1 MSSEA
6 ANPPLLIFKI
16 FVSHQFYRIWSP
28 PWRPCKWNPG
38 NKMENVQQSFRFHQ
52 STPNVQPLS
61 LYWINCILNISQCS
75 FKIGRTKTIYETIRD
90 KPVAVV
96 LKAWRRS
103 CLFRFLFAAELNTWT
118 DAIKVIYMRRLLKE
132 GNEMAPVLTY
142 LGERATFHWFIPVH
156 SDMCAAL
163 LLFYLSSVCSGSQRK
178 QKEEGKVKSQPF
190 FIYIE
195 IWPLFCS
202 MCLPE
207 GDEID
212 CGNSESSAG
221 LDGHTKG
228 NFWWQTTVN

>member
-6 ANPPLLIFKI
+6 ANPQLLIFKI

-28 PWRPCKWNPG
+28 LWRPWKWNPG
-38 NKMENVQQSFRFHQ
+38 SKMENVQQSFRFHQ
-52 STPNVQPLS
+52 STPNHQPLS

-75 FKIGRTKTIYETIRD
+75 FKIGRRKTIYETITD
-90 KPVAVV
+90 KPVALV
-96 LKAWRRS
+96 LKAWRKS
-103 CLFRFLFAAELNTWT
+103 CLFRFLFAAELN
-118 DAIKVIYMRRLLKE
+118 RRHQSHLHETAAE
-132 GNEMAPVLTY
+132 GGKWNGSSADVP
-142 LGERATFHWFIPVH
+142 GERATFHWFIPVH